1 VNSDEAAEL
10 MRSKLHVEWHL
21 QHHDEYPFVTA
32 VIAVTR
38 AERSGPTHPGAQT
51 MTPVEAKQLYLAAQE
66 AQRRVPTLDT
76 SARQLVM
83 LTAQAAG
90 LHGRST
96 TTPATVRRKALA
108 LIHELDAVKQRVH
121 VLIEACLEYETP
133 PQ

>member
-1 VNSDEAAEL
+1 
-10 MRSKLHVEWHL
+10 
-21 QHHDEYPFVTA
+21 
-32 VIAVTR
+32 
-38 AERSGPTHPGAQT
+38 

-66 AQRRVPTLDT
+66 AQRRVPILDT

-96 TTPATVRRKALA
+96 TSAATVRKRALE
-108 LIHELDAVKQRVH
+108 LIRELDAVKQRVH